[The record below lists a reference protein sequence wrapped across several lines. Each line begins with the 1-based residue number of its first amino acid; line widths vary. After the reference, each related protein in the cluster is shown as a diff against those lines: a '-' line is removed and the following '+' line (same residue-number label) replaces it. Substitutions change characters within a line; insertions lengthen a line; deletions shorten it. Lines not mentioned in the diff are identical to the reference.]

1 MKAFEKW
8 WSEELSD
15 EALEEIRSHAHL
27 TNKEKVDR
35 LAKISWRAS
44 KKHYL
49 KWVSSMLW
57 LADGQVVNEVKERI
71 QQELEEE

>member
-1 MKAFEKW
+1 MKAFEKRFPIEKEW
-8 WSEELSD
+8 DWMGVPQD
-15 EALEEIRSHAHL
+15 EALCNAM
-27 TNKEKVDR
+27 
-35 LAKISWRAS
+35 LATGWRAA